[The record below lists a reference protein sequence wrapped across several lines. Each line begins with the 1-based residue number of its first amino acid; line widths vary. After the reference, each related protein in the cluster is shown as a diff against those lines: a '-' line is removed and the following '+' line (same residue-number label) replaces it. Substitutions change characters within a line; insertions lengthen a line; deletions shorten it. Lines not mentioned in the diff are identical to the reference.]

1 VKTSRFHTHP
11 LDPTIPTRFALEP
24 YIAAKRPRVWQRC
37 RIALWLTPALLL
49 LGIFTYLPIF
59 LEFLLSFFSAD
70 GFTPPRWAGLG
81 NYLDAFHDADFWGAL
96 VNNGWYAIWTVTG
109 KVGLAL
115 VIASLLN
122 QKLLGRSFLR
132 SVFFLPVVL
141 SFVAVGIIW
150 TLIYNY
156 DYGIINTTFSFLGLQ
171 WLKHDWLGSP
181 ETAFGAVVI
190 VDLWKW
196 TGFHVVIY
204 LAGLQSIPKDLYEAA
219 ALDGASALQ
228 RFWRI
233 TVPLLKPFT
242 AVNVLLASLGALSV
256 FDLVYV
262 MTQGGPVKAT
272 DVVMIEVYNQAF
284 QFNRLGYAAAMS
296 AIMLVLIILLS
307 LTVLRAFGQ
316 NLLSRS

>member
-1 VKTSRFHTHP
+1 MKISRFHTHP
-11 LDPTIPTRFALEP
+11 PDLTIPTRFPPESH
-24 YIAAKRPRVWQRC
+24 IAAKRFRVWQRC
-37 RIALWLTPALLL
+37 EIVLWLTPALLL
-49 LGIFTYLPIF
+49 LGIFSYLPIF

-70 GFTPPRWAGLG
+70 GFTPPRWVGLG

-109 KVGLAL
+109 KVVLAL

-132 SVFFLPVVL
+132 SAFFLPVVL

-156 DYGIINTTFSFLGLQ
+156 DYGIINTTLSFLGLQ
-171 WLKHDWLGSP
+171 WLRHDWLGSP
-181 ETAFGAVVI
+181 DTAFGAVVI

-196 TGFHVVIY
+196 TGFHIVIY

-233 TVPLLKPFT
+233 TVPLLTPFT

-296 AIMLVLIILLS
+296 AIMLVLIVLLS
-307 LTVLRAFGQ
+307 LAVLRAFGQ
-316 NLLSRS
+316 NRVSRS

>member
-1 VKTSRFHTHP
+1 MKAPTIELPAAQTSRTNPVRLSRSRQNWKTTVKP
-11 LDPTIPTRFALEP
+11 LI
-24 YIAAKRPRVWQRC
+24 
-37 RIALWLTPALLL
+37 WLAPSLLL
-49 LGIFTYLPIF
+49 LGAFTYLPIF
-59 LEFLLSFFSAD
+59 LEFLLSFFAAD
-70 GFTPPRWAGLG
+70 GFAPPQWIGVG
-81 NYLDAFHDADFWGAL
+81 NYLDTFHDGDFWAAL
-96 VNNGWYAIWTVTG
+96 LNNGWFALWTVSG
-109 KVGLAL
+109 KVSLAL
-115 VIASLLN
+115 LIATLLN
-122 QKLLGRSFLR
+122 QKLRARAFLR

-156 DYGIINTTFSFLGLQ
+156 DYGIVNTTLSSLGLG
-171 WLKHDWLGSP
+171 WLRHDWLGAP
-181 ETAFGAVVI
+181 ETAFGAVVL

-204 LAGLQSIPKDLYEAA
+204 LAGLQSIPPDLHEAA
-219 ALDGASALQ
+219 ALDGANVWQ
-228 RFWRI
+228 RFWKI

-242 AVNVLLASLGALSV
+242 AINLLLASLGSLSV

-296 AIMLVLIILLS
+296 AIMLALIVGVS
-307 LTVLRAFGQ
+307 AVVLRGFGQ
-316 NLLSRS
+316 AAFSKR